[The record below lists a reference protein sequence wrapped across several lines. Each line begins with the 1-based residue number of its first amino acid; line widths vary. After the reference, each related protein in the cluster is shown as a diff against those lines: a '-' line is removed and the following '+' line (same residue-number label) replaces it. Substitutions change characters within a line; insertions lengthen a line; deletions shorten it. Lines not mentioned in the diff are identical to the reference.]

1 MLTNVIFDSRLYQ
14 NRRILSTQEAL
25 NRKRSSILVTTSRT
39 VVKQL
44 GVISSYFCKTCE
56 RVEREKEG

>member
-25 NRKRSSILVTTSRT
+25 NRKRSSILVTRT

-44 GVISSYFCKTCE
+44 GVINSYFCKTCE